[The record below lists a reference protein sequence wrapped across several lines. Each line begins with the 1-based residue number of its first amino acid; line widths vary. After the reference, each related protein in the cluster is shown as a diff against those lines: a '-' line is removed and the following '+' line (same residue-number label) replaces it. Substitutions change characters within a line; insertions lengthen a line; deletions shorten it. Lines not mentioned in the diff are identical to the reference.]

1 MGWSRGSEV
10 FQDVYNGIRIY
21 IPEDKMVEVC
31 SRIIIS
37 LQKMD
42 WDCEDDFDNS
52 DWPEYEEALRIANVL
67 NDRKYL

>member
-1 MGWSRGSEV
+1 MGWGRGSEV
-10 FQDVYNGIRIY
+10 FQDVYNEIREY
-21 IPEDKMVEVC
+21 IPEYKRVYVC
-31 SRIIIS
+31 SRIILS

-42 WDCEDDFDNS
+42 WDSEDDFDNS